1 MILLKFFMRIL
12 RLDFRINNLI
22 LILNIRRRWLI
33 LNNKILILKV
43 CFIVMLISDIILFW
57 LYDWS
62 FYWLL
67 HNIIIFNYLLN
78 SLMFFFRSR
87 FICSLMFFNML
98 LSLLITI
105 LLLTNNTI
113 DFIIIYYWNRNIRI
127 RSTII

>member
-1 MILLKFFMRIL
+1 MILLKFFMRML
-12 RLDFRINNLI
+12 RLYFRINNLI
-22 LILNIRRRWLI
+22 LILNIGRRWLI

-78 SLMFFFRSR
+78 SLMFFFRSS
-87 FICSLMFFNML
+87 FVCSLMFFNML
-98 LSLLITI
+98 LPLIITKI
-105 LLLTNNTI
+105 LLTNNTI

-127 RSTII
+127 RFTII